1 MFEGPL
7 LALEGGEGP
16 ILGLGGGEVGPILG
30 LGGGEVGPILGLGGE
45 GELRPAEPGITLVCT
60 STIINIKS

>member
-30 LGGGEVGPILGLGGE
+30 LGGG

>member
-1 MFEGPL
+1 VFEGPL

-16 ILGLGGGEVGPILG
+16 ILGLGGG
-30 LGGGEVGPILGLGGE
+30 

-60 STIINIKS
+60 SASIETENPKSLSSLLNLSLLSF